1 MELWN
6 SSSDPQMTSGQ
17 LAVQPGVPFRPHQV
31 ALFVESKASA
41 PKIVIG
47 ASGVTSIDLQ

>member
-6 SSSDPQMTSGQ
+6 SSSDPQMASGQ

-41 PKIVIG
+41 TKFVIG
-47 ASGVTSIDLQ
+47 ASNVTSIDLQ